1 MSKLKNKENKNKT
14 EIKNCYTK
22 KGSDSTYALSLYRL
36 LHSTHH
42 HIFFY
47 FCMGSSTIPQSPNL
61 CSVPNQSTTTLPFTP
76 HPPPLL
82 FLFRILAFNRRTI
95 TTIPSASTLAARDS
109 CAHLQHCRRRH
120 RLRHT
125 HKCMYVCV
133 KEREREVVVVAYL
146 LRLMKSFMKRMS
158 ALNASSDTPL

>member
-42 HIFFY
+42 HIFF
-47 FCMGSSTIPQSPNL
+47 F
-61 CSVPNQSTTTLPFTP
+61 VWV
-76 HPPPLL
+76 PPPSRNHLTSV
-82 FLFRILAFNRRTI
+82 RCPTSQPP
-95 TTIPSASTLAARDS
+95 PSLSPPTPPSFPLQDSRVQSQNHHHHPVRFHPCCSRFMRASSPLS
-109 CAHLQHCRRRH
+109 LSSSSSS
-120 RLRHT
+120 HT
-125 HKCMYVCV
+125 QMYVCV
-133 KEREREVVVVAYL
+133 CEREREREVVVVAYL